1 MLQTV
6 VLALVQSAAEFL
18 PVSSSAHL
26 ILVPLLFGWRDQGLA
41 ADIALHVGTLFSV
54 MIYFRADVAAMLSG
68 GIDILKRRF
77 ATPAAALTMR
87 LGVGCL
93 PVFIIG
99 ALSSSYIAEH
109 FRNPLIV
116 ATTAVVGGVLLYAA
130 DRIGGTDKNVAAM
143 TLKDAF
149 LIGCAQVLALIPGIS
164 RSGITMTAARALGI
178 ERGESARFSMLLSV
192 PTIGAAGML
201 GIASI
206 LANGETGGAL
216 SGTMILT
223 GGLISFAGG
232 VLAIG
237 FLMRWLKTSSFAVF
251 AIYRVLLGIYLFY
264 VF

>member
-26 ILVPLLFGWRDQGLA
+26 ILTPMLFGWRDQGLA

-54 MIYFRADVAAMLSG
+54 MIYFRADVAAMVSG
-68 GIDILKRRF
+68 GVDVLKRRF
-77 ATPAAALTMR
+77 ETPAAALTLK

-93 PVFIIG
+93 PVFAAG
-99 ALSSSYIAEH
+99 ALFHSYIEENL
-109 FRNPLIV
+109 RNPTVV
-116 ATTAVVGGVLLYAA
+116 AVTAIAGGVLLYAA
-130 DRIGGTDKNVAAM
+130 DRIGKAGKNVAAM

-149 LIGCAQVLALIPGIS
+149 LIGCAQVLALIPGVS

-178 ERGESARFSMLLSV
+178 ERGESARFSMLLSI
-192 PTIGAAGML
+192 PTIGAAGTL
-201 GIASI
+201 GILDI
-206 LANGETGGAL
+206 LAGGGTAGAL

-237 FLMRWLKTSSFAVF
+237 FLMKWLKTSSFAVF
-251 AIYRVLLGIYLFY
+251 AIYRVLLGIYLFCI
-264 VF
+264 F